1 LEMRDFIVESIKDLS
16 IGLIIASIITMLI
29 EQKAFIGAS
38 FIFFTGVT
46 LWIIAF
52 IIKKGGEN

>member
-1 LEMRDFIVESIKDLS
+1 MRDFIVESVKDLS